1 MLDREAMS
9 DREVL
14 GYGAARYKRQREVT
28 GAFPFWR
35 YLAVVDPSTRESHR
49 GLHEKVFRA
58 DDPIWNVI
66 YPPNGPGCRCRV
78 QTLTDAQ
85 VLRRGINVLVS
96 AFVEDGIRAGWQDG
110 EEEHVF
116 VPDPGW
122 GFDPVRLRRRRRVNK

>member
-1 MLDREAMS
+1 MS
-9 DREVL
+9 DSEASCNA
-14 GYGAARYKRQREVT
+14 AARYKRQREVT

-49 GLHEKVFRA
+49 RLHEKVFRA
-58 DDPIWNVI
+58 DDPVWKVI

-78 QTLTDAQ
+78 QALSERMRKA
-85 VLRRGINVLVS
+85 RGINVLVS
-96 AFVEDGIRAGWQDG
+96 TFVEDGIRAGWQDG

-122 GFDPVRLRRRRRVNK
+122 GFDPVRLRRRRR